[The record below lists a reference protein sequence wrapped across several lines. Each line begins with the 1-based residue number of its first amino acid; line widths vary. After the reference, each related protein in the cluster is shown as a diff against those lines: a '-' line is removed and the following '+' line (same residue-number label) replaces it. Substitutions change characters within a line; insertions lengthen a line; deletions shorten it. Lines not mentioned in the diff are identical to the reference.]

1 MRLAELRIFLFDLGE
16 AIFPSRPQFNCAA
29 VSSGGQGWP
38 PLGGHPKGL
47 SLTAGSTVA
56 GFVTRGRR
64 RSSPPSTLPAST
76 SHAPYNVREAEAGS
90 PSKSVTTTPS
100 IAVILLTQPE
110 LKSCD
115 TDGDRTSKLQRK
127 RCSATL
133 GNVPA
138 I

>member
-90 PSKSVTTTPS
+90 PSK
-100 IAVILLTQPE
+100 IALSASSDSVILLT
-110 LKSCD
+110 SAH
-115 TDGDRTSKLQRK
+115 SKNDDPAREQL
-127 RCSATL
+127 ATCFL
-133 GNVPA
+133 
-138 I
+138 